1 MVFFSLLFFFNYF
14 HKIEDVPKNA
24 ILRARDNDEI
34 RKARFIEGKNYNIT
48 NHTMGHNV
56 HELNCIAY
64 VAVRHYPRYEYDQKL
79 MERLEEEEEKVN
91 NTN

>member
-1 MVFFSLLFFFNYF
+1 
-14 HKIEDVPKNA
+14 
-24 ILRARDNDEI
+24 
-34 RKARFIEGKNYNIT
+34 
-48 NHTMGHNV
+48 MGHNV

-91 NTN
+91 